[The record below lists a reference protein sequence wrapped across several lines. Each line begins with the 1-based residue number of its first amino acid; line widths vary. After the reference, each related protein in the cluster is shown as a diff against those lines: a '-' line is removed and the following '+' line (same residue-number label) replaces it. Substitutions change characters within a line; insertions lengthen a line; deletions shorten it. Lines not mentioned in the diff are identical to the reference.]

1 MRVVAVSVIPLI
13 PPPAHSS
20 LAGID
25 NAVLFAILVIWLAPT
40 PRVVA
45 TKDSTIDPLE
55 DSFLT
60 LIVQANPE
68 SVSAVDGVLKR
79 DQEVVGS
86 RISGHGKGAAIYT
99 AKHDRQVEL
108 NVDVE
113 RLVAGPTPLSKSFK
127 TRC

>member
-1 MRVVAVSVIPLI
+1 MLGVAVHVIPLI
-13 PPPAHSS
+13 PPPVPFS
-20 LAGID
+20 LAEID
-25 NAVLFAILVIWLAPT
+25 NAVLLAVLVIRLARS

-68 SVSAVDGVLKR
+68 SVTAVEGVLEI

-99 AKHDRQVEL
+99 AKQDRQVEL
-108 NVDVE
+108 NANVE
-113 RLVAGPTPLSKSFK
+113 RLVAGPTPLSKSFE